1 MPKRNNPFTSKLAH
15 DSVKEHKADIWE
27 KIITALEEM
36 KVGGTSEEI
45 ADHLGMP
52 YEVIWK
58 RMKELQDEGRVFNLE
73 GITRPTKKGRKAM
86 VRQLVTFRTPK
97 ILVQKELF

>member
-15 DSVKEHKADIWE
+15 DSVKEHKDAIWE

-36 KVGGTSEEI
+36 KIGGTSEEI
-45 ADHLGMP
+45 SEHLKMDHQ
-52 YEVIWK
+52 VIWK
-58 RMKELQDEGRVFNLE
+58 RLSELERDGRIFNLE

-86 VRQLVTFRTPK
+86 VRQLTAFRTPI